1 MEVFDPYVY
10 FGGGGGNEIPN
21 VVLGYKLPPAGET
34 LVKDKVYEEKTGDT
48 VANYMTVAKDVSIST
63 ARWQLTMYEDIRD

>member
-21 VVLGYKLPPAGET
+21 VMLGYKLPAAGQT

-48 VANYMTVAKDVSIST
+48 VANYMTVAKDVSLSK
-63 ARWQLTMYEDIRD
+63 ARRDVLMYVDV